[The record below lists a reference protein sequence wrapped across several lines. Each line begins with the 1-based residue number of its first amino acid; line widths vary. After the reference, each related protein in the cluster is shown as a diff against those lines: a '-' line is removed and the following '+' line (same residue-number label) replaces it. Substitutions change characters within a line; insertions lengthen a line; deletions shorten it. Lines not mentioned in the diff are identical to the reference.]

1 MIRTTRKQATLQL
14 KERKLCLLIEKALLA
29 DYRLFHT
36 PGNKV
41 VIKFITGAY
50 DDDLIRK
57 IMRNYLKGG
66 WNVYI
71 TKDSTVDRTPQ
82 GVFVVNYT
90 ILEFS

>member
-14 KERKLCLLIEKALLA
+14 NERKLCLLIEESLLA
-29 DYRLFHT
+29 DYKLFHT

-41 VIKFITGAY
+41 VVKFIMGTF
-50 DDDLIRK
+50 DDDIIRK
-57 IMRNYLKGG
+57 VMRNYLKGG
-66 WNVYI
+66 WNVYR
-71 TKDSTVDRTPQ
+71 TKDITTDRTPQ

>member
-1 MIRTTRKQATLQL
+1 MIRTTRKQVTLQL
-14 KERKLCLLIEKALLA
+14 NERKLCLLIEESLLA
-29 DYRLFHT
+29 DYKLFHT
-36 PGNKV
+36 TGNKV
-41 VIKFITGAY
+41 VVKFITGTY

-57 IMRNYLKGG
+57 VMRNYLKGG
-66 WNVYI
+66 WNVYR

>member
-14 KERKLCLLIEKALLA
+14 SERKLCLLIEEALLA
-29 DYRLFHT
+29 DYKRFQI

-41 VIKFITGAY
+41 FVKFITGTY

-66 WNVYI
+66 WNVYRKNI
-71 TKDSTVDRTPQ
+71 TTVDKTPQ
-82 GVFVVNYT
+82 GVFVVNYV